1 MKNREPHSLSS
12 TLQLARGLAM
22 ALAVAA
28 SAGGVAAQTYINA
41 TVGGQIAPGVYGRV
55 DIGNSAPAL
64 LYPQP
69 VVIAPPA
76 VYVPRSPIYMY
87 VPPGHAKNWSKHCA
101 RYSACGQPVYFVKE
115 PRAGP
120 ANSAMTATG
129 SMAVRLTMA
138 AATGTAAT
146 GTMTI
151 AAVGMEK
158 ATATA
163 EATGAVIAEAGLKPG
178 I

>member
-1 MKNREPHSLSS
+1 MKNREPHALSS

-76 VYVPRSPIYMY
+76 VYVPRSPILY
-87 VPPGHAKNWSKHCA
+87 VCA
-101 RYSACGQPVYFVKE
+101 
-115 PRAGP
+115 AGP
-120 ANSAMTATG
+120 CQELVQALRALLCLRSTR
-129 SMAVRLTMA
+129 VFR
-138 AATGTAAT
+138 
-146 GTMTI
+146 
-151 AAVGMEK
+151 E
-158 ATATA
+158 
-163 EATGAVIAEAGLKPG
+163 GAPAPARQIPR
-178 I
+178 